1 MFRNYHHYYSSC
13 IVCIHLIFPVFIIQ
27 HNRIKVIEKRIHVFQ
42 LFYSPYGTLLFIN
55 LSANFFNSLL
65 VSNNVILA
73 NDILSLNTRK
83 PPQYMDD

>member
-1 MFRNYHHYYSSC
+1 MPRKFASVPKKRNDK
-13 IVCIHLIFPVFIIQ
+13 IQ
-27 HNRIKVIEKRIHVFQ
+27 NLFHVFQ

-65 VSNNVILA
+65 VSNNIILA